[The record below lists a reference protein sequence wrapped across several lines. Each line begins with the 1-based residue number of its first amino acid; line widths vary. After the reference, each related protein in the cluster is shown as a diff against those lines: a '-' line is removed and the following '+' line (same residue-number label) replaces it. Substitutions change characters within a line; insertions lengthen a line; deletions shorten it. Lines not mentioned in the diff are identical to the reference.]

1 MSVIMPD
8 GSLQMPV
15 VLGLVR
21 MVWGGGGGGGG
32 RLCADVGVSKGCVE
46 VTSTYRCQLE
56 VTFVL
61 LLQPIRVV
69 RRGPLFYSV
78 VRM

>member
-21 MVWGGGGGGGG
+21 MVWGGGG
-32 RLCADVGVSKGCVE
+32 LCAGVGVSKGCVE

>member
-1 MSVIMPD
+1 M
-8 GSLQMPV
+8 G
-15 VLGLVR
+15 R
-21 MVWGGGGGGGG
+21 GGG
-32 RLCADVGVSKGCVE
+32 LCADVGVSKGCVE

-78 VRM
+78 VQM